1 MNDRLYEVISL
12 AARYWFAL
20 LGLLIVWRTF
30 SWLRRDRRRKHK
42 RLKQLP
48 DAGTIGDWVVI
59 RGCAQLPAGD
69 ALPIPWEGV
78 VGFGRGCDVVL
89 PAPGVRAVHA
99 FCSFEE
105 GKGLLVLPKRGR
117 TVVIDGTAIRNRA
130 DALEHR
136 MRHGSFIE
144 IGDAVLRLHVLM
156 GLGMEHTVPRVQ
168 DEPPR
173 RAYLPDPD
181 APVQPMPNPAPGL
194 QRMPQQPRAAQTQA
208 FPQPVQGVPPVQN
221 MPYPPDPQP
230 VMPPYGRPVQPETP
244 PSPLDGLRP
253 VRRYRSAGRRSG
265 DEP

>member
-173 RAYLPDPD
+173 RAYLPDPV
-181 APVQPMPNPAPGL
+181 AAVQPMPNHVSNPVPER
-194 QRMPQQPRAAQTQA
+194 QRMPMPMRAAHPQESPQQA
-208 FPQPVQGVPPVQN
+208 QGV
-221 MPYPPDPQP
+221 YPPDPQP